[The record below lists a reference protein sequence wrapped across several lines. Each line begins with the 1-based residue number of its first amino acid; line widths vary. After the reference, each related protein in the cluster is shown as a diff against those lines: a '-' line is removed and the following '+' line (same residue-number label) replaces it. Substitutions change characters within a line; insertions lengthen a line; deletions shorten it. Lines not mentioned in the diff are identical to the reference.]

1 MDRRGLTGVVALGA
15 VLLAGAA
22 WAEGRRLEPLRGEA
36 FGADGRLRYVE
47 SHEFQA
53 TIGGMRQVTVYRDA
67 SGREIGRMEAD
78 HGRYR
83 FAPVYRMVDLRH
95 DTEETVR
102 RDGSLVHV
110 EARSG
115 DRVRRKVLQVNT
127 GREVIVG
134 PGFNEFIAAHW
145 DRLLAGETLVADF
158 VIPGRLALV
167 AFRIRHTPAGAPDG
181 AHRFT
186 VSADNAFL
194 RLLAPELTVAYDRDT
209 RALVAYEGPSNVNDE
224 RNKSQ
229 TVAIRF
235 PGGRGQDVAAMP
247 GTQP

>member
-1 MDRRGLTGVVALGA
+1 MHTRGLTVVVALWA
-15 VLLAGAA
+15 ALLAPAA
-22 WAEGRRLEPLRGEA
+22 WADGRRLEPMRGEA

-47 SHEFQA
+47 SHDFQS
-53 TIGGMRQVTVYRDA
+53 TGDGVKQVTVYRDA
-67 SGREIGRMEAD
+67 DGREIGRMEAD
-78 HGRYR
+78 YGRYR
-83 FAPVYRMVDLRH
+83 FAPGYRMVDLRH

-110 EARSG
+110 EVRG
-115 DRVRRKVLQVNT
+115 GERVRRKVLQASA

-158 VIPGRLALV
+158 VIPSRLQLV

-194 RLLAPELTVAYDRDT
+194 RLLAPELVVAYDRDT
-209 RALVAYEGPSNVNDE
+209 RALVAYDGPSNVNDE

-235 PGGRGQDVAAMP
+235 PGARGQDVAAMS
-247 GTQP
+247 GTQR